1 METEKSMVT
10 DNLKSPSGD
19 LGVNTFAE
27 HGNEIEEIISNKPP
41 YIVRWGT
48 VYFFLLLLMLGLISW
63 FIKYPDIVI
72 ASAALNSVNAPQEV
86 ITRTD
91 GKLTQILIKE
101 NEKVNKGE
109 ILGYMES
116 IANPQSVRELS
127 QRIDSINDLI
137 SQNHTDEIVHFFP
150 SNSSQGGGRVEEL
163 GELQD
168 SYQTF
173 IQAFITFRDFISNG
187 FYLKKKKML
196 AIDMLNLQKLHAILL
211 NQKSLM
217 QQDLALS
224 DETFSANKTLANQK
238 VISAFDFRDEESK
251 LIGKQ
256 LSLPQIN
263 ASIVANEG
271 NQNDKLQEIA
281 ELENQIVAEKNT
293 FVQALQTIKSQIQAW
308 EYKYVLIA
316 PVSGI
321 ISFTGFFQENQEMK
335 AGQLLFYVQPENTS
349 YYVETLI
356 PQYNSGKVKKGQ
368 KVLLKFQ
375 AYPFEQFG
383 AVLGKIDYIKTVPAD
398 SGYLAKIILPQG
410 LITNYKRRLQ
420 YRNGMIAEADIITQ
434 DMRLM
439 DRLYNNAKKQYER

>member
-1 METEKSMVT
+1 MESEKFTSDKINDKDVLLM
-10 DNLKSPSGD
+10 K
-19 LGVNTFAE
+19 NTFAE

-48 VYFFLLLLMLGLISW
+48 VYFFLLLLALCLISW

-72 ASAALNSVNAPQEV
+72 ATATLNSVNASQEV

-91 GKLTQILIKE
+91 GKLTQILIQE

-116 IANPQSVRELS
+116 IANPKSVRKLS

-150 SNSSQGGGRVEEL
+150 SKASSIEDSGNGEL
-163 GELQD
+163 GELQA

-196 AIDMLNLQKLHAILL
+196 AIDMQNLQKLHAILL
-211 NQKSLM
+211 NQRALM

-224 DETFSANKTLANQK
+224 NVTFSANKTLADQK

-263 ASIVANEG
+263 ASIVANEAT
-271 NQNDKLQEIA
+271 QNDKIKEIA

-293 FVQALQTIKSQIQAW
+293 FVQALQTIKSQVQAW

-316 PVSGI
+316 PVSGT

-335 AGQLLFYVQPENTS
+335 SGQLLFYIQPENTS

-383 AVLGKIDYIKTVPAD
+383 AVLGKIEYIKTVPTD

-410 LITNYKRRLQ
+410 LVTNYKRPLQ

-434 DMRLM
+434 DMRLL
-439 DRLYNNAKKQYER
+439 DRFYNNARKQFER